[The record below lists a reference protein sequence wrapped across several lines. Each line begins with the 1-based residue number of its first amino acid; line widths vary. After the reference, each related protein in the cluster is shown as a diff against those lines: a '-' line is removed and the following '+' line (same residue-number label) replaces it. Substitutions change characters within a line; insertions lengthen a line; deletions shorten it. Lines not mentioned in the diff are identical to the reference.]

1 MKVLQAVR
9 TGLQVIGA
17 LALLGLV
24 ALGLAGVSAVRR
36 GFRASDPP
44 SMLEAQ
50 AARVARS
57 LAVPAAVRSRKN
69 PLSAT
74 EEVLARGR
82 AHWADHCAGCHAN
95 DGSGDTPMGRGMY
108 PKAPDMRSG
117 PSQAMTDG
125 ELYAVI
131 QHGVRLTGMPA
142 WGGGDDEPQTWEL
155 VAFIRHLPHTTPA
168 ELEQMKSMNP
178 VSRHELE
185 ETQAEDAFLRGAH

>member
-1 MKVLQAVR
+1 MKVRRVVEV
-9 TGLQVIGA
+9 GLQGVGA
-17 LALLGLV
+17 VALLAVG
-24 ALGLAGVSAVRR
+24 ALGLMGVNAVQR

-44 SMLEAQ
+44 SMAEAQ
-50 AARVARS
+50 AARLARS
-57 LAVPAAVRSRKN
+57 FAVPTAVRNRKC

-74 EEVLARGR
+74 DEVLARGR

-95 DGSGDTPMGRGMY
+95 DGSGDTPMGRGTY
-108 PKAPDMRSG
+108 PRAPDMRSG

-142 WGGGDDEPQTWEL
+142 WGGGDDEAQTWEL
-155 VAFIRHLPHTTPA
+155 VAFIRHLPHTTAA
-168 ELEQMKSMNP
+168 ELEEMKSMNP

-185 ETQAEDAFLRGAH
+185 ETRTEDEFLRGP